1 MLAIEIP
8 PFAIITVAIC
18 FVNTTYPKRR
28 KIAIPKRQKEELFS
42 HRHLQREEC
51 AIAWVQGGEHGC
63 GGVLFALHL
72 GMAIGTFQKARVTMT
87 GQFCHGL
94 LVDAAV
100 QQSGDEEVTQGVEV
114 IFCWEAIGGVDLTQT
129 LGECVGVEQLPLF
142 VDEQIGTE
150 ISAALGGFLHQ
161 PPAVTEQHT
170 AQSRGE
176 DDLAAAAVFGGAFH
190 DALAGHDAAGTAD
203 GEKEAVTAAA
213 EVGPFQSTQLA
224 AAAAGGQR

>member
-1 MLAIEIP
+1 M
-8 PFAIITVAIC
+8 
-18 FVNTTYPKRR
+18 NTTYSKRR
-28 KIAIPKRQKEELFS
+28 KIAIPKRQKEEFFS

-114 IFCWEAIGGVDLTQT
+114 IFCGETVGGVDLTQT
-129 LGECVGVEQLPLF
+129 LGECVGVEQLSLL
-142 VDEQIGTE
+142 VDEQIWAE
-150 ISAALGGFLHQ
+150 ISAPFGGFLYQ
-161 PPAVTEQHT
+161 PPAVTEQNA

-213 EVGPFQSTQLA
+213 EVRPAQSTQLTSSHSC
-224 AAAAGGQR
+224 GHGQQIEHPEMPRLF